1 MIYESSEELKPENQ
15 NHIRDVS
22 ASEIYGKVETKAYD
36 NELFKK
42 LGRLRTYLARERDI
56 QPYMVFQDSVL
67 KEKATKMPTTKEGIM
82 HIKGIRDRKY
92 EEYGEVFLNVI
103 RTHLTERK

>member
-1 MIYESSEELKPENQ
+1 
-15 NHIRDVS
+15 
-22 ASEIYGKVETKAYD
+22 
-36 NELFKK
+36 
-42 LGRLRTYLARERDI
+42 
-56 QPYMVFQDSVL
+56 MVFQDSVL